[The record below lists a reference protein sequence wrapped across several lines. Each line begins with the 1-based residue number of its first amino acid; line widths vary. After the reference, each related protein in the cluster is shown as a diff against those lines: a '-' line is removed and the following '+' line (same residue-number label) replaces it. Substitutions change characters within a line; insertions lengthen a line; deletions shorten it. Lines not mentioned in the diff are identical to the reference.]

1 MDLAAICSKFD
12 VDHTAQIPFNIQKS
26 FGHFL
31 STVKSN
37 TYRKGLIVTHDI
49 IKVITIVFVM
59 GDVKAVGGTVSVCFV
74 SVCNEQRP
82 ANSGGVC
89 FPQGGLNLSR
99 SQEKK
104 IRHFHAATYVN

>member
-12 VDHTAQIPFNIQKS
+12 VDHTTQILFNIGKS

-37 TYRKGLIVTHDI
+37 AYRKGLIVTHDI

-59 GDVKAVGGTVSVCFV
+59 GDVKAVGGTESVCFV
-74 SVCNEQRP
+74 SVCNYSERRP
-82 ANSGGVC
+82 ANSRGDM
-89 FPQGGLNLSR
+89 FPPGGLNLSR
-99 SQEKK
+99 S
-104 IRHFHAATYVN
+104 